1 MSILLKYRE
10 NIYMVAAMLM
20 LFPVFT
26 VIFADKEIS
35 WLSIAPCQA
44 EPFRWLGVTAY
55 CRIYRQRL

>member
-1 MSILLKYRE
+1 
-10 NIYMVAAMLM
+10 MVAAMLM

-44 EPFRWLGVTAY
+44 EPIRWLGVTAY